1 MFKHRERIAL
11 ALLISVLPSLGNALP
26 WSKDMR
32 NQPSVKPQE
41 SQVELNPT
49 SVPRDG
55 VDLYRAPKDLSE
67 LVRKRIEARSLKNP
81 IPESEGSLKRGK
93 VLYDIHCAT
102 CHGAEGRGDGPVGKK
117 YIPVPM
123 DLTLPYVQTQPDG
136 QLYYTIS
143 HGSIHMPYY
152 RDSIVRKERWHVIN
166 YIKKALRVES
176 E

>member
-1 MFKHRERIAL
+1 MFRCPERTAL
-11 ALLISVLPSLGNALP
+11 ALLVGLLPSLGNALP

-41 SQVELNPT
+41 SQVELNAT

-55 VDLYRAPKDLSE
+55 VDLFRAPKDLSE
-67 LVRKRIEARSLKNP
+67 LVRKRVEARSLENP
-81 IPESEGSLKRGK
+81 MPASDTSLNRGK

-102 CHGAEGRGDGPVGKK
+102 CHGAEGRGDGLVGQK

-123 DLTLPYVQTQPDG
+123 DLSLPYVQTQPDG

-166 YIKKALRVES
+166 YIKKALRVET